1 VLWEKFTLESN
12 LDPFLRTCSDPVPI
26 IQVFAQRYR
35 DGRIAPKG
43 NPVRSGTVE
52 DTVRALG
59 QAFTHLGG
67 PDIRKDVF
75 GEINFR
81 ISRLFT
87 CYKKEDS
94 PPSRVNPVPI
104 IIVMFILSHANSDPT
119 IPEDRR
125 AIADLICIAF
135 YFFLRPGEY
144 TGTTSDDAPFRLK
157 DVELHFNDLALHTLQ
172 APLSQLAAA
181 TTVSLTFTTQKNGNK
196 GEVLTQG
203 LSTYPWAC
211 PVRATA
217 RRVVHLR
224 AHTAILS
231 TPIASYFR
239 ATRCIAIKAK
249 DVTEALRY
257 AVVDTTHQTGLHYS
271 DISAKSPR
279 AGGAM
284 ALLCGKIEHN
294 TIRML
299 GLWHSDAMMR
309 YLHLQAKPLVREFAP
324 TMFNHGSYS
333 FLPTNTVPIAE

>member
-12 LDPFLRTCSDPVPI
+12 LDPFLRNCSDPVPI
-26 IQVFAQRYR
+26 VQVFAQRYR

-52 DTVRALG
+52 DAVRAVG
-59 QAFTHLGG
+59 QAFTHLGA

-75 GEINFR
+75 GEIDFR

-94 PPSRVNPVPI
+94 PPSRVKPVPI
-104 IIVMFILSHANSDPT
+104 IIVMFLLSHANADTT

-135 YFFLRPGEY
+135 YFLLRPGEY
-144 TGTTSDDAPFRLK
+144 TGTTSDDTPFRLK
-157 DVELHFNDLALHTLQ
+157 DVTFHVNDLALDTLR
-172 APLSQLAAA
+172 APVSQLQAA

-196 GEVLTQG
+196 GEVLTHG
-203 LSTYPWAC
+203 LSTDPWAC
-211 PVRATA
+211 PVRATV
-217 RRVVHLR
+217 RRVAHLR
-224 AHTAILS
+224 AHTASLS
-231 TPIASYFR
+231 TPLASYFR
-239 ATRCIAIKAK
+239 ATRRIAIKAK
-249 DVTEALRY
+249 DVTEALRCA
-257 AVVDTTHQTGLHYS
+257 AVATAHQTGLHYS
-271 DISAKSPR
+271 DISAKSLR

-284 ALLCGKIEHN
+284 ALLCGKIDHD

-299 GLWHSDAMMR
+299 GRWHSDAMMR
-309 YLHLQAKPLVREFAP
+309 YLHLQAKPLMREFAP

-333 FLPTNTVPIAE
+333 FLPTDTVPIAE